1 MIHSVLIIGQSNMAG
16 RGFKD
21 EVERFDNQKLLALRN
36 GMWRPMY
43 TPVNP
48 DRSSSGVSLVESF
61 ADAYSKDH
69 DVEVGIIPCADGG
82 TRLEQ
87 WAPGGL
93 LFDHAVFQAK
103 LAQRTSEIVAVLWH
117 QGESDCYPYRY
128 PFYKEKCLEIFRAL
142 KKELELEDVPFV
154 VGGLGSWLAD
164 YPTSDVFK
172 NYVYVNEALEAMAA
186 ECNWIG
192 FASAEGLGC
201 NPDYMHFNAVALR
214 EFGLR
219 YYAAFRALENKDKV
233 FRTIEDSSARVQSYI
248 ELL

>member
-1 MIHSVLIIGQSNMAG
+1 MIHSILIIGQSNMAG
-16 RGFKD
+16 RGFKI
-21 EVERFDNQKLLALRN
+21 EVEPIDNKQLLALRN

-43 TPVNP
+43 SPVNP
-48 DRSSSGVSLVESF
+48 DRVTAGVGLVESF

-69 DVEVGIIPCADGG
+69 DAEVGVIPCADGG

-87 WAPGGL
+87 WMPGGL

-117 QGESDCYPYRY
+117 QGESDCYPDRY
-128 PFYKEKCLEIFRAL
+128 PVYKEKCLEIFRAL
-142 KKELELEDVPFV
+142 KTELGLDDVPFI
-154 VGGLGSWLAD
+154 VGGLGAWLAE
-164 YPTSDVFK
+164 YPTNDVFK
-172 NYVYVNEALEAMAA
+172 NYVYVNEALKAMAE

-192 FASAEGLGC
+192 FVSADGLGC
-201 NPDYMHFNAVALR
+201 NPDYMHFNAKSLR

-219 YYAAFRALENKDKV
+219 YYTAFRALENKNKV
-233 FRTIEDSSARVQSYI
+233 FRSVEDGSARVQSYI